1 MSIEELERR
10 LRETLGNVVVDRI
23 KERVEE
29 PPPPPK
35 PKVDPYGI
43 SNTIQNWFFDDFN
56 KKWTTINDNVKD
68 GWIEEDDFFKNPFD
82 SGNEGGVF

>member
-29 PPPPPK
+29 PPPPPM

-43 SNTIQNWFFDDFN
+43 SNTVTNWFYNDFN
-56 KKWTTINDNVKD
+56 KKWVKQ
-68 GWIEEDDFFKNPFD
+68 DDPVEWTENFFTNPFD
-82 SGNEGGVF
+82 SDNEGGVF